1 MGSMSRR
8 DFFAITTACTAA
20 AAFAAVP
27 ASGGEA
33 IHSPPSAAPPEPL
46 RRFIA
51 EYMRA
56 MNAPG
61 LTLAL
66 ANVQGPQSIAAF
78 GLADLDA
85 KTPVTTLHRFE
96 IGSITKSF
104 AALVILQLQDEG
116 KLDVQHPILR
126 YLPWLPIETDFGEI
140 RIHHL
145 LTHSSG
151 MPTSNGHLLPTEAGA
166 RLSQSFQ
173 PGSQFHYSNWGFG
186 VLGRLIESIDG
197 VPWPTAVSRR
207 LFAPLGMTDTAAAI
221 SSAARARIVSSYMPL
236 HDERP
241 YPRHGALVR
250 AGNLTFT
257 AASGSIASTPLDM
270 ARYLQMLLNRGA
282 GPSGRVVS
290 DEGFMLFSTAHIAAD
305 EFGPGASYGYGVAVD
320 ELDGHR
326 RLRHTGGMASFMSSM
341 QIDLDGGVAA
351 FASVNAQLGYR
362 PNPVTQYAIQVLR
375 AAAERKPPPPAPP
388 ADEAAEVKDAAG
400 FSGFY
405 RAPDGRTLEV
415 IAEHD
420 QLTLLADG
428 KRIPL
433 QHVREDQFIAQ
444 DPKFSLYLIMFG
456 REPVP
461 AGAAQPGAPAP
472 AVIEMGYGPDW
483 FAHSRNANL
492 AAVQSAPE
500 LAPYAGLYC
509 SNDPFVGS
517 IRIVVRRGKLW
528 AEGVTLLT
536 PIGDRLFRFSDEPSS
551 PETAEFRGVI
561 DGRAEILVLG
571 GDVLQRVPEV

>member
-1 MGSMSRR
+1 MESMSRR

-20 AAFAAVP
+20 AALAAVP
-27 ASGGEA
+27 PSKSAA
-33 IHSPPSAAPPEPL
+33 IHSEPSAAPPEPL

-66 ANVQGPQSIAAF
+66 ANVQGPVSIAAF

-104 AALVILQLQDEG
+104 AAIVILQLQDEG

-145 LTHSSG
+145 LTHSAG
-151 MPTSNGHLLPTEAGA
+151 MPSWDAGLLPAEAGA
-166 RLSQSFQ
+166 RLRQAFQ
-173 PGSQFHYSNWGFG
+173 PGTQFHYCNWGFG

-197 VPWPTAVSRR
+197 VSWPAAVSRR

-221 SSAARARIVSSYMPL
+221 SSAARARIVSSYVPL

-241 YPRHGALVR
+241 YPRHGALAR

-282 GPSGRVVS
+282 GPSGRVIS
-290 DEGFMLFSTAHIAAD
+290 DEGFTLFSTAHIAAD
-305 EFGPGASYGYGVAVD
+305 EFGPGASYGYGIAVD

-341 QIDLDGGVAA
+341 QIDLDAGVAA

-375 AAAERKPPPPAPP
+375 AAAERKPPPPAPA
-388 ADEAAEVKDAAG
+388 ADESAEVKDAAG
-400 FSGFY
+400 FAGVY

-415 IAEHD
+415 ITEHD
-420 QLTLLADG
+420 QLTLVAEG

-444 DPKFSLYLIMFG
+444 DPKFSLYLIIFG
-456 REPVP
+456 RDPAP
-461 AGAAQPGAPAP
+461 AGGARPGAQAP

-483 FAHSRNANL
+483 FAHSRNAGL
-492 AAVQSAPE
+492 TTVQSAPE
-500 LAPYAGLYC
+500 LAPYPGWYC

-517 IRIVVRRGKLW
+517 TRIVIRRGKLW

-536 PIGDRLFRFSDEPSS
+536 PIGDRLFRFADEPSS
-551 PETAEFRGVI
+551 PETAEFRGII

>member
-1 MGSMSRR
+1 MESMSRR

-20 AAFAAVP
+20 AALAAAP
-27 ASGGEA
+27 ASRGA
-33 IHSPPSAAPPEPL
+33 ALHSETSAAPPEPL

-66 ANVQGPQSIAAF
+66 ANAQGPVSIAAYGF
-78 GLADLDA
+78 ADLDA
-85 KTPVTTLHRFE
+85 KAPVTTLHRFE

-104 AALVILQLQDEG
+104 AAIVILQLQDEG

-151 MPTSNGHLLPTEAGA
+151 MPSSDGQLLPAEPGV
-166 RLSQSFQ
+166 RLRQAFQ
-173 PGSQFHYSNWGFG
+173 PGTQFHYSNWAFG
-186 VLGRLIESIDG
+186 VLGRLIESIDR
-197 VPWPTAVSRR
+197 VSWPESVSRR

-221 SSAARARIVSSYMPL
+221 SSAARARIVSSYVPL

-241 YPRHGALVR
+241 YPRHGALAP

-270 ARYLQMLLNRGA
+270 ARYMQMLLNRGA
-282 GPSGRVVS
+282 GPTGRVIS
-290 DEGFMLFSTAHIAAD
+290 DAGFTLFSTAHVAAE
-305 EFGPGASYGYGVAVD
+305 EFGPGASYGYGIAVD
-320 ELDGHR
+320 ELEGHR

-341 QIDLDGGVAA
+341 QIDLDAGVAA

-375 AAAERKPPPPAPP
+375 AVAERKSPPPAPP
-388 ADEAAEVKDAAG
+388 ADEAAEVKNAAG
-400 FSGFY
+400 YAGVY
-405 RAPDGRTLEV
+405 HAPDGRTLEV
-415 IAEHD
+415 LNEHD

-428 KRIPL
+428 RRIPL
-433 QHVREDQFIAQ
+433 QHLREDQFIAL
-444 DPKFSLYLIMFG
+444 DPKFSLYLILFG
-456 REPVP
+456 REPAP
-461 AGAAQPGAPAP
+461 AGGPQPGAAAP
-472 AVIEMGYGPDW
+472 AVVDLGYGPDW
-483 FAHSRNANL
+483 FANSRHTDSR
-492 AAVQSAPE
+492 AVQSAPE
-500 LAPYAGLYC
+500 LAPYPGLYC
-509 SNDPFVGS
+509 SNDPFLGS
-517 IRIVVRRGKLW
+517 TRIVIRRGKLW
-528 AEGVTLLT
+528 ADGVTLLT
-536 PIGDRLFRFSDEPSS
+536 PIGDRLFRLADEPSS
-551 PETAEFRGVI
+551 PETVEFRGII

-571 GDVLQRVPEV
+571 GGILQRVPEV